1 MMPPLR
7 CILNADDF
15 GRSRSVNTAIIK
27 AHTEGVLTSC
37 SLMVSGEAFEEAAHL
52 AREHPALGVGLH
64 LVLVCGKS
72 VLPPSAIPHLANV
85 QSGLSAHPVTAGLRY
100 FCSPTAKQE
109 LRREINAQLETFL
122 AAKLPC
128 SHLDSHFHMHMHPAV
143 FDIVLEAAAGFGI
156 KHLRLPNEELSLHR
170 RLSRRWPPDVL
181 TAATFTLL
189 YRRNVKRARARGFIF
204 AERVYGLLQ
213 TNRLDEAYLCAL
225 LQSLGGQTNEIYC
238 HPDTATA
245 RGRVELRAL
254 LSPNVSQTVARLGL
268 RLINHAALEAP
279 PPGLWRGAG
288 ESRSS

>member
-1 MMPPLR
+1 MRPIR

-27 AHTEGVLTSC
+27 AHTEGVLTSY
-37 SLMVSGEAFEEAAHL
+37 SLMVSGEASEEAVHL
-52 AREHPALGVGLH
+52 ARE
-64 LVLVCGKS
+64 
-72 VLPPSAIPHLANV
+72 
-85 QSGLSAHPVTAGLRY
+85 
-100 FCSPTAKQE
+100 
-109 LRREINAQLETFL
+109 
-122 AAKLPC
+122 
-128 SHLDSHFHMHMHPAV
+128 HPAV

-156 KHLRLPNEELSLHR
+156 RHLRLPKEELSLHR
-170 RLSRRWPPDVL
+170 RLSRRWPPDLL

-245 RGRVELRAL
+245 RGRVELHAL
-254 LSPNVSQTVARLGL
+254 LSPNVTQTVARLGL
-268 RLINHAALEAP
+268 RLINHTALEAP
-279 PPGLWRGAG
+279 PPGPLARRGR
-288 ESRSS
+288 E